1 MSNLE
6 KLSFA
11 DQVDHKVKQIY
22 GLSRYDVKHTAPD
35 NQNIIT
41 NDINIDE
48 QSESCSCDSCHCEIC
63 VAEENNHSRLYSED
77 RYKQVSSTLYASPTP
92 NGNILRMI
100 QSIQITTIN
109 IKFGSFTNL

>member
-11 DQVDHKVKQIY
+11 DQVDQKVKKIY
-22 GLSRYDVKHTAPD
+22 GLSRYDVKNTVPD
-35 NQNIIT
+35 SQNIIT

-63 VAEENNHSRLYSED
+63 VSEENTHSRLYSKEG
-77 RYKQVSSTLYASPTP
+77 YKQVPSTLYASPTP
-92 NGNILRMI
+92 NGIILRMLY
-100 QSIQITTIN
+100 SIQNTIIN
-109 IKFGSFTNL
+109 II

>member
-11 DQVDHKVKQIY
+11 DQVDYKVKKIY
-22 GLSRYDVKHTAPD
+22 GLSRYDVKHTVPD
-35 NQNIIT
+35 SQNIIT

-48 QSESCSCDSCHCEIC
+48 QSESCSCQSCNCEIC

-77 RYKQVSSTLYASPTP
+77 SYKQVSSTLYAPPTP

-100 QSIQITTIN
+100 
-109 IKFGSFTNL
+109 